1 MWYYTR
7 NKIKP
12 ELQSC
17 LDEIDRLNE
26 KVKDLSKDNE
36 YLAKK
41 FLEVKRENVKLNDLL
56 IEINK
61 ELTKNEKE
69 NK

>member
-1 MWYYTR
+1 MWYYTK

-26 KVKDLSKDNE
+26 KVKDLQKDND

-41 FLEVKRENVKLNDLL
+41 FLDVKRENVKLNDLL

-61 ELTKNEKE
+61 ELARNEK
-69 NK
+69 KIK